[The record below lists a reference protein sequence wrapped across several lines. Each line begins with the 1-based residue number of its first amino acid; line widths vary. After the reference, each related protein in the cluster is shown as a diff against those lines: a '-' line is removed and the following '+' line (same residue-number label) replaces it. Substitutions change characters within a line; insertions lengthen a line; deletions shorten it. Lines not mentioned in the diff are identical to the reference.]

1 MASGTPAGARVTGAE
16 GGNPPGSAVRRSL
29 RDRLDDLSTP
39 GGLLLVAALLIT
51 GIAVT
56 SSITDPDFW
65 WHLRT
70 GQLLIANHLQLLG
83 TSPYIYTVPTHHWT
97 MHEWLFEVGV
107 AGLYDLGGLAAIVPV
122 LSLLTWVGVVFLLLR
137 SRYHTRNRL
146 ALGVGLIVAA
156 LAANPIWGPRD
167 QMVDFT
173 FSCLLLLM
181 IERHLIRG
189 GRALWFMPP
198 LFLLWSNLHGGFVV
212 GLFFAAL
219 IVVAELAGGRLGFP
233 DRVPGRRIGTL
244 AGITVLSTLV
254 SMINPNGPGI
264 LLYAAETLSS
274 PAQQALILEWQS
286 PDFHQLEVRG
296 FAVMLITLA
305 GFLIANRRIRARDA
319 ALVAATTALA
329 FESVRNVAIFVAA
342 TTPIW
347 IEQLSRILDR
357 LRASAALE
365 AALRRGRAAAAAV
378 GALGAGGAGAATAA
392 PGGDAA
398 APVLVDPGPGGG
410 QVAASAAARRLP
422 PFRVRV
428 TALALITAALL
439 AGWIGVRLVPA
450 MATTPTALSYAE
462 NYPVCASAWLRSA
475 PHDLR
480 IFNQYGEGGYL
491 SWSLAGTGDR
501 IFIFGDAALMGDTML
516 YTYADV
522 ADVTPQWE
530 SILLRYGTQVVLF
543 DTGTALDHV
552 LEASPRWVMVYSDP
566 HNQAFVLRSE
576 QASLHLPP
584 QPRPTGTCA
593 QLAATGSGGPAS

>member
-1 MASGTPAGARVTGAE
+1 MVSGSSAGARGIAGA
-16 GGNPPGSAVRRSL
+16 GGGDQPGSAARRSL
-29 RDRLDDLSTP
+29 HDRLDDLSTP

-56 SSITDPDFW
+56 SAITDPDFW

-83 TSPYIYTVPTHHWT
+83 TSPYTFTVPTHHWT

-107 AGLYDLGGLAAIVPV
+107 AALYDIGGLAAIVPV
-122 LSLLTWVGVVFLLLR
+122 LSLLTWLGVVFLLLR

-173 FSCLLLLM
+173 FSCLLLMM
-181 IERHLIRG
+181 IERHLLRG
-189 GRALWFMPP
+189 GRVLWFMPP

-212 GLFFAAL
+212 GLAFAAL
-219 IVVAELAGGRLGFP
+219 IVAAELAGGRLRLP
-233 DRVPGRRIGTL
+233 DPVPARRIRTL
-244 AGITVLSTLV
+244 AGVTVLSTLV

-286 PDFHQLEVRG
+286 PDFHMLEVRG
-296 FAVMLITLA
+296 FAVMLVTLA

-319 ALVAATTALA
+319 VLVAATTALA

-342 TTPIW
+342 TTPTW
-347 IEQLSRILDR
+347 IEQLSQILDR

-365 AALRRGRAAAAAV
+365 AALRRGRAAAATV
-378 GALGAGGAGAATAA
+378 GAGEGGTAIAAVTPGDDGAAPGATTPGSAGAGARAS
-392 PGGDAA
+392 
-398 APVLVDPGPGGG
+398 GP
-410 QVAASAAARRLP
+410 ARRLP

-428 TALALITAALL
+428 TALALITAVLL
-439 AGWIGVRLVPA
+439 AAWVAVRLVPS

-491 SWSLAGTGDR
+491 SWSLAGTGDK
-501 IFIFGDAALMGDTML
+501 IFIFGDAALMGDSML

-552 LEASPRWVMVYSDP
+552 LETSPRWVMVYSDP
-566 HNQAFVLRSE
+566 HNQAFVLRTE
-576 QASLHLPP
+576 LASLHLPP
-584 QPRPTGTCA
+584 QPPPTGSCA
-593 QLAATGSGGPAS
+593 QLAASGGRSAS

>member
-1 MASGTPAGARVTGAE
+1 MASGSSTGARGVTGA
-16 GGNPPGSAVRRSL
+16 GGGELPGSAAPRSL
-29 RDRLDDLSTP
+29 HHLLDELSTP

-83 TSPYIYTVPTHHWT
+83 TSPYTYTVPTHHWT
-97 MHEWLFEVGV
+97 MHEWLFEIGV
-107 AGLYDLGGLAAIVPV
+107 AALYDIGGLAAIVPV
-122 LSLLTWVGVVFLLLR
+122 LSLLTWLGVIFLLLR
-137 SRYHTRNRL
+137 SRYHTRNKL
-146 ALGVGLIVAA
+146 ALGIGLIVAA

-181 IERHLIRG
+181 IERHLLRG
-189 GRALWFMPP
+189 GRVLWFMPP

-212 GLFFAAL
+212 GLAFAAL
-219 IVVAELAGGRLGFP
+219 IVAAELAGGRLGLP
-233 DRVPGRRIGTL
+233 DPVPARRIRTL
-244 AGITVLSTLV
+244 AGLTVLSTLV

-319 ALVAATTALA
+319 VLVAATTALA

-342 TTPIW
+342 TTPTW

-365 AALRRGRAAAAAV
+365 AALRRGRAPATAGPGEAGTASAAAV
-378 GALGAGGAGAATAA
+378 AGGGGGAGSAATIPGTALGGA
-392 PGGDAA
+392 PAGG
-398 APVLVDPGPGGG
+398 P
-410 QVAASAAARRLP
+410 ARRLP
-422 PFRVRV
+422 PFPVRV
-428 TALALITAALL
+428 AALGLITAVLL
-439 AGWIGVRLVPA
+439 AGWIGDRLVPA

-491 SWSLAGTGDR
+491 AWSLAGTGDR
-501 IFIFGDAALMGDTML
+501 IFIFGDAALMGDSML

-530 SILLRYGTQVVLF
+530 SILSRYGTQVVLF

-552 LEASPRWVMVYSDP
+552 LLTSPRWKLVYSDP
-566 HNQAFVLRSE
+566 HNQAFVLKSE
-576 QASLHLPP
+576 LASLNLPP
-584 QPRPTGTCA
+584 QPPPTGTCA
-593 QLAATGSGGPAS
+593 QLAATGGGSAS

>member
-1 MASGTPAGARVTGAE
+1 MASGSSTGARGVTRVGDDV
-16 GGNPPGSAVRRSL
+16 PGSTAPHSL

-56 SSITDPDFW
+56 SAITDPDFW

-83 TSPYIYTVPTHHWT
+83 TSPYTYTVPTHHWT
-97 MHEWLFEVGV
+97 MHEWLFEIGV
-107 AGLYDLGGLAAIVPV
+107 AALYDIGGLAAIVPV
-122 LSLLTWVGVVFLLLR
+122 LSLLTWLGVIFLLLR
-137 SRYHTRNRL
+137 SRYHTQNRL
-146 ALGVGLIVAA
+146 ALGIGLIVAA

-173 FSCLLLLM
+173 FSCLVLLM
-181 IERHLIRG
+181 IERHLLRG
-189 GRALWFMPP
+189 GRVLWFMPP

-212 GLFFAAL
+212 GLAFAAL
-219 IVVAELAGGRLGFP
+219 IVVAELAGGRLGLADP
-233 DRVPGRRIGTL
+233 VPARRIRAL
-244 AGITVLSTLV
+244 AGVTVLSTLV

-319 ALVAATTALA
+319 VLVAATTALA

-342 TTPIW
+342 TTPTW

-357 LRASAALE
+357 LRASAALA
-365 AALRRGRAAAAAV
+365 AALRRGRAAASAGMGERGTATPTLAA
-378 GALGAGGAGAATAA
+378 AADGAA
-392 PGGDAA
+392 PDAA
-398 APVLVDPGPGGG
+398 APRPAGAGAPAGG
-410 QVAASAAARRLP
+410 SARRLP
-422 PFRVRV
+422 PLPVRV
-428 TALALITAALL
+428 TALALITGALL
-439 AGWIGVRLVPA
+439 AGWVGIRLVPS

-501 IFIFGDAALMGDTML
+501 IFIFGDAALMGDSML
-516 YTYADV
+516 YTYSEVADV
-522 ADVTPQWE
+522 APQWE

-552 LEASPRWVMVYSDP
+552 LAASPRWALVYSDH
-566 HNQAFVLRSE
+566 HNQAFVLKSE
-576 QASLHLPP
+576 LTSLHLPP
-584 QPRPTGTCA
+584 QPAPTGTCA
-593 QLAATGSGGPAS
+593 QLAASGGSAS